1 MANTVKKAEKSAI
14 PLYGAAAAWA
24 VYAIF
29 FNLYRAGDFAFITLL
44 SGGVYLLLQA
54 VCPEGPANTEE
65 ASEAPEEETGSPE
78 LDKMIREGQLAI
90 SEMRR
95 LDSNIADEKISAD
108 IRRLETVSNSIFQQV
123 KADPGKL
130 PQIRKFMDYYLPAAL
145 KILNAY
151 DRMSAAGV
159 SGENIDGTK
168 RRGGEHKTTTLKT
181 S

>member
-1 MANTVKKAEKSAI
+1 
-14 PLYGAAAAWA
+14 
-24 VYAIF
+24 
-29 FNLYRAGDFAFITLL
+29 
-44 SGGVYLLLQA
+44 
-54 VCPEGPANTEE
+54 
-65 ASEAPEEETGSPE
+65 
-78 LDKMIREGQLAI
+78 MIREGQLAI

-168 RRGGEHKTTTLKT
+168 RRVEDIMTTIVKAFEKQLDSLFGSDALDISTDISVLESMLIQEGLAGEQMQAGSDGIRLDL
-181 S
+181 